1 MIGIIAGEGNLP
13 KVLIKKLNDKKLKF
27 IVIDLIKKKKF
38 KKNFYNLNI
47 SQFSKIISILK
58 DYKC

>member
-27 IVIDLIKKKKF
+27 IVIDLINKK
-38 KKNFYNLNI
+38 
-47 SQFSKIISILK
+47 ILK
-58 DYKC
+58 KISTILTFLNFLKLLIF

>member
-27 IVIDLIKKKKF
+27 IVIDLIKKKK
-38 KKNFYNLNI
+38 I
-47 SQFSKIISILK
+47 
-58 DYKC
+58 